1 MIDSLAAAATTQY
14 LDAPGGRF
22 AYRRLGTSQGVP
34 LVLAQ
39 RFRGTIDHWDPT
51 LLDLLATERDVIIF
65 DNLGTG
71 RSTGDAPTTIDGLA
85 AGLLEFVK
93 ALDLDQADFFG
104 WSLGGIVVQ
113 AAALQGPDEVRRLV
127 VAGSS
132 PGGGIPGQPAP
143 DPRVW
148 QVATKEANDDED
160 FLYLFFPDTP
170 TGRDLGLASLR
181 RIDARVLDHA
191 HAPVAAATT
200 AAQLSVVTSIGS
212 SIWNRLT
219 ELTMPVLV
227 ATGAQ
232 DVMINAYASFAMTSA
247 LPDAKLVIYSDAGHG
262 FLYQHVHDFTGEV
275 LDFLR

>member
-14 LDAPGGRF
+14 NDAPRGRL
-22 AYRRLGTSQGVP
+22 AYRRFGTSQGVP

-51 LLDLLATERDVIIF
+51 LLDLLAAERDVIIF

-113 AAALQGPDEVRRLV
+113 AAALQEPEQVRRLV

-132 PGGGIPGQPAP
+132 PGGVPGQPAP

-170 TGRDLGLASLR
+170 IGRDLGLASLR

-191 HAPVAAATT
+191 HVPVSAATT
-200 AAQLSVVTSIGS
+200 AAQLSVITSIGS

-219 ELTMPVLV
+219 ELRMPVLV

-232 DVMINAYASFAMTSA
+232 DVMINAYASFALTSA

-262 FLYQHVHDFTGEV
+262 FLYQHVHDFTLEV
-275 LDFLR
+275 LKFLR

>member
-1 MIDSLAAAATTQY
+1 MIDSLAATAATQY
-14 LDAPGGRF
+14 IDAPRGRL
-22 AYRRLGTSQGVP
+22 AYRRFGTSQGAP

-51 LLDLLATERDVIIF
+51 FLDLLAAERDVITF
-65 DNLGTG
+65 DSFGTG

-85 AGLLEFVK
+85 VGLLEFVK
-93 ALDLDQADFFG
+93 ALDLDQADLLG

-113 AAALQGPDEVRRLV
+113 AAALQEPEQVRRLV

-132 PGGGIPGQPAP
+132 PGGGVPGQPAP

-160 FLYLFFPDTP
+160 FLYLFFPNTP
-170 TGRDLGLASLR
+170 SGRDIGLASLR

-191 HAPVAAATT
+191 HVPVSATT
-200 AAQLSVVTSIGS
+200 MAAQLSVVSSIGS
-212 SIWNRLT
+212 SIWNRLA

-232 DVMINAYASFAMTSA
+232 DVMINAYASFAMTNV

-262 FLYQHVHDFTGEV
+262 FLYQHVHDFTRDV
-275 LDFLR
+275 LNFLR

>member
-14 LDAPGGRF
+14 IDTPGGRL
-22 AYRRLGTSQGVP
+22 AYRRFGTSQGVP

-39 RFRGTIDHWDPT
+39 RFRGTIDHWDPL
-51 LLDLLATERDVIIF
+51 LLDLLAAERDVIIF

-85 AGLLEFVK
+85 AGLLEFVQ
-93 ALDLDQADFFG
+93 ALGLDQADFLG

-113 AAALQGPDEVRRLV
+113 AAALQRPEQVRRLV

-132 PGGGIPGQPAP
+132 PGGGVSGQPAP

-160 FLYLFFPDTP
+160 FLYLFFPNTVS
-170 TGRDLGLASLR
+170 GRDLGLASLR
-181 RIDARVLDHA
+181 RIDACVLDQTHV
-191 HAPVAAATT
+191 PVSAATT

-212 SIWNRLT
+212 SIWSRLT

-262 FLYQHVHDFTGEV
+262 FLYQHLHDFTREV
-275 LDFLR
+275 LRFLR

>member
-1 MIDSLAAAATTQY
+1 
-14 LDAPGGRF
+14 
-22 AYRRLGTSQGVP
+22 
-34 LVLAQ
+34 
-39 RFRGTIDHWDPT
+39 
-51 LLDLLATERDVIIF
+51 LDLLAAERDVIIF

-93 ALDLDQADFFG
+93 ALGLDQADFFG
-104 WSLGGIVVQ
+104 WSLGGIAVQ
-113 AAALQGPDEVRRLV
+113 AAALQEPEQVRRLV

-132 PGGGIPGQPAP
+132 PGGVPGQPAP

-160 FLYLFFPDTP
+160 FLYLLFPDTP
-170 TGRDLGLASLR
+170 SGRDLGLASLR
-181 RIDARVLDHA
+181 RIDARVLDQTH
-191 HAPVAAATT
+191 VAVSAATI

-219 ELTMPVLV
+219 ELTIPVLV

-247 LPDAKLVIYSDAGHG
+247 LPDAKLVIYNDAGHG
-262 FLYQHVHDFTGEV
+262 FLFQHVQDFTSEV
-275 LDFLR
+275 LNFLR

>member
-1 MIDSLAAAATTQY
+1 
-14 LDAPGGRF
+14 
-22 AYRRLGTSQGVP
+22 
-34 LVLAQ
+34 
-39 RFRGTIDHWDPT
+39 
-51 LLDLLATERDVIIF
+51 LDLLAAERDVIIF

-93 ALDLDQADFFG
+93 ALGLDQADFFG
-104 WSLGGIVVQ
+104 WSLGGIAVQ
-113 AAALQGPDEVRRLV
+113 AAALQEPEQVRRLV

-132 PGGGIPGQPAP
+132 PGGVPGQPAP

-160 FLYLFFPDTP
+160 FLYLLFPDTP
-170 TGRDLGLASLR
+170 SGRDLGLASLR
-181 RIDARVLDHA
+181 RIDARVLDQTH
-191 HAPVAAATT
+191 VAVSAATI

-219 ELTMPVLV
+219 ELTIPVLV

-262 FLYQHVHDFTGEV
+262 FLFQHVQDFTSEV
-275 LDFLR
+275 LNFLR

>member
-1 MIDSLAAAATTQY
+1 MTESLAAAATTQS

-22 AYRRLGTSQGVP
+22 AYRRFGTSQGVP

-51 LLDLLATERDVIIF
+51 LLDLLAAERDVIIF

-113 AAALQGPDEVRRLV
+113 AAALQEPEQVRRLV

-132 PGGGIPGQPAP
+132 PGGVPGQPAP
-143 DPRVW
+143 EPRVW

-170 TGRDLGLASLR
+170 IGRDLGLASLR

-191 HAPVAAATT
+191 HVPVSAATT
-200 AAQLSVVTSIGS
+200 AAQLSVITSIGS

-219 ELTMPVLV
+219 ELRMPVLV

-232 DVMINAYASFAMTSA
+232 DVMINAYASFALTST

-262 FLYQHVHDFTGEV
+262 FLYQHVHDFTLEV
-275 LDFLR
+275 LKFLR